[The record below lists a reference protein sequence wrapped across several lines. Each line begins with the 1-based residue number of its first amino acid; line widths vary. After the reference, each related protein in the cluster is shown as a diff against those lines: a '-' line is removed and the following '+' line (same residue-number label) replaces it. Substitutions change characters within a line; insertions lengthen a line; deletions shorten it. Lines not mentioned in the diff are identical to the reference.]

1 MVDEYLRIAAS
12 TNQILVNM
20 GGSVPDIPGD
30 KAEGN
35 LLTLLRTEVAELLD
49 RKSPNFPGAQPVSFA
64 ARHITELQKQDYFVC
79 EKSDGIRCLMY
90 LTYDVQSESRIQ
102 ATYLIDRKND
112 YRYVQ
117 GPIFPKSVDNP
128 LDFHVATILDG
139 ELVND
144 TQADGSLRMKYLVF
158 DCLVLDGKS
167 LIHRTLDKRLGYFYE
182 HLDNPLQAFYK
193 KWAEDT
199 AALPFVVERKKMEL
213 AYGIEKMFKEILP
226 NLPHG
231 NDGLIFTCK
240 TTPYQFG
247 TDQHILKWKSEEENS
262 IDFRMVLGFPTI
274 QPDSDDDD
282 ADEGPYP
289 DYSALPEVE
298 LYASGDRDTDIFCD
312 KMYMEKSEWDYLKSL
327 QQPLNWRIVECHQD
341 KSKRWRFLRFRDDKK
356 EANHISTVSSVMES
370 IQDSVSKEHL
380 IAVAK
385 SIRDHWKKRE
395 QPAVVRK

>member
-1 MVDEYLRIAAS
+1 M
-12 TNQILVNM
+12 
-20 GGSVPDIPGD
+20 PDIPGV
-30 KAEGN
+30 KAEGS
-35 LLTLLRTEVAELLD
+35 LLTTLRNEVAELLD

-64 ARHITELQKQDYFVC
+64 ARHIVELQQQAYFVC

-90 LTYDVQSESRIQ
+90 LTYDDRPEGRAQ

-112 YRYVQ
+112 YWYVP
-117 GPIFPKSVDNP
+117 GPIFPKSVDKP
-128 LDFHVATILDG
+128 YDFHVATILDG

-144 TQADGSLRMKYLVF
+144 TQADGSTRMKYLVF
-158 DCLVLDGKS
+158 DCLVLDGNR

-193 KWAEDT
+193 KWHDDA
-199 AALPFVVERKKMEL
+199 AALPFLVERKKMEL

-226 NLPHG
+226 HLPHG

-240 TTPYQFG
+240 STPYQFG

-262 IDFRMVLGFPTI
+262 IDFRMVLTFPTI
-274 QPDSDDDD
+274 QPDSDDED

-289 DYSALPEVE
+289 DYGALPEIA
-298 LYASGDRDTDIFCD
+298 LYVHGDGDTDIAFS
-312 KMYMEKSEWDYLKSL
+312 KMYMEQAEWEDMKSL
-327 QQPLNWRIVECHQD
+327 QQPLNWRIVECSLD
-341 KSKRWRFLRFRDDKK
+341 KSNQWRFLRFRDDKK
-356 EANHISTVSSVMES
+356 EANHISTVNSVMES

-395 QPAVVRK
+395 QQMVVRK

>member
-1 MVDEYLRIAAS
+1 MP
-12 TNQILVNM
+12 N
-20 GGSVPDIPGD
+20 IPGV
-30 KAEGN
+30 KAQGD
-35 LLTLLRTEVAELLD
+35 LLTTLRSEVAELLD

-64 ARHITELQKQDYFVC
+64 ARHIVELQKQDYFVC

-90 LTYDVQSESRIQ
+90 LTYDLLPPDGRRVQ
-102 ATYLIDRKND
+102 APYLIDRKNE
-112 YRYVQ
+112 YWHIQ
-117 GPIFPKSVDNP
+117 GPLFPKAVDKPN
-128 LDFHVATILDG
+128 DFHVATILDG

-144 TQADGSLRMKYLVF
+144 TQADGSIRMKYLVF
-158 DCLVLDGKS
+158 DCLVLDGNR

-193 KWAEDT
+193 KWPEDT
-199 AALPFVVERKKMEL
+199 QRLRFVVERKKMEL

-240 TTPYQFG
+240 STPYQFG

-274 QPDSDDDD
+274 QPDPDDDD
-282 ADEGPYP
+282 ADEGPYA
-289 DYSALPEVE
+289 DYGALPEIE
-298 LYASGDRDTDIFCD
+298 LYVYGNDDTDIPFG
-312 KMYMEKSEWDYLKSL
+312 KMHLETAEWEDMKSL
-327 QQPLNWRIVECHQD
+327 QKPLNWHIVECYRD
-341 KSKRWRFLRFRDDKK
+341 KLNRWRFLRFRDDKK
-356 EANHISTVSSVMES
+356 EANHITTVNSVMES
-370 IQDSVSKEHL
+370 IQDSVSKENL

-395 QPAVVRK
+395 QPTAARK

>member
-1 MVDEYLRIAAS
+1 
-12 TNQILVNM
+12 M
-20 GGSVPDIPGD
+20 GGSVPDIPGV
-30 KAEGN
+30 KAEGP
-35 LLTLLRTEVAELLD
+35 LLTQLRAEVAELLD

-64 ARHITELQKQDYFVC
+64 ARHIAELQKQDYFVC

-90 LTYDVQSESRIQ
+90 LTYGDQSDGRQQVI
-102 ATYLIDRKND
+102 YLIDRKND
-112 YRYVQ
+112 YWYVP
-117 GPIFPKSVDNP
+117 GPVFPKSVDKP
-128 LDFHVATILDG
+128 YDFHVATILDG

-144 TQADGSLRMKYLVF
+144 TQADGSIRMKYLVF
-158 DCLVLDGKS
+158 DCLVLDANR

-182 HLDNPLQAFYK
+182 NLDNPLQAFYK
-193 KWAEDT
+193 KWKDDA
-199 AALPFVVERKKMEL
+199 AALPFLVERKKMEL

-240 TTPYQFG
+240 STPYQFG
-247 TDQHILKWKSEEENS
+247 TDQHILKWKSEAENS
-262 IDFRMVLGFPTI
+262 IDFRMVLDFPTI

-289 DYSALPEVE
+289 DYSALPEIE
-298 LYASGDRDTDIFCD
+298 LYVNGDGDTDIPYGR
-312 KMYMEKSEWDYLKSL
+312 MHVEKPEWEGMKSL
-327 QQPLNWRIVECHQD
+327 QQPLNWRIVECSQD
-341 KSKRWRFLRFRDDKK
+341 KSSQWRFLRFRDDKK
-356 EANHISTVSSVMES
+356 EANHISTVNSVMES

-380 IAVAK
+380 IGVAK

>member
-1 MVDEYLRIAAS
+1 
-12 TNQILVNM
+12 M
-20 GGSVPDIPGD
+20 GGSVPNIPGHQ
-30 KAEGN
+30 ALGS
-35 LLTLLRTEVAELLD
+35 LLTTLRSEVAELLD

-64 ARHITELQKQDYFVC
+64 ARHIAELQKQDYFVC

-90 LTYDVQSESRIQ
+90 LTYDVRPDGQRVQ

-112 YRYVQ
+112 YWYIE
-117 GPIFPKSVDNP
+117 GPVFPKSVDNP
-128 LDFHVATILDG
+128 YDFHVATILDG

-144 TQADGSLRMKYLVF
+144 NQADGSIRMKYLVF
-158 DCLVLDGKS
+158 DCLVLDGNR

-193 KWAEDT
+193 RWNEET
-199 AALPFVVERKKMEL
+199 ALLEFVVERKKMEL

-240 TTPYQFG
+240 STPYQFG

-289 DYSALPEVE
+289 DYGAVPEIE
-298 LYASGDRDTDIFCD
+298 LYVYGNDETDVPFGKMHID
-312 KMYMEKSEWDYLKSL
+312 KAGWEDMKSL
-327 QQPLNWRIVECHQD
+327 QQPLNWRIVECCQD
-341 KSKRWRFLRFRDDKK
+341 KSNQWRFLRFRDDKR
-356 EANHISTVSSVMES
+356 EANHISTVNSVMES

-395 QPAVVRK
+395 QPMAVRK

>member
-1 MVDEYLRIAAS
+1 
-12 TNQILVNM
+12 M
-20 GGSVPDIPGD
+20 GSSVPDIPGV
-30 KAEGN
+30 KADGP
-35 LLTLLRTEVAELLD
+35 LLTTLRAEVAELLD

-64 ARHITELQKQDYFVC
+64 ARHIAELQKQDYFVC

-90 LTYDVQSESRIQ
+90 LTYDDQSEGRVQ
-102 ATYLIDRKND
+102 VTYLIDRKND
-112 YRYVQ
+112 YWYVP
-117 GPIFPKSVDNP
+117 GPLFPKSVDKP
-128 LDFHVATILDG
+128 YDFHVATILDG

-144 TQADGSLRMKYLVF
+144 TQADGSIRMKYLVF
-158 DCLVLDGKS
+158 DCLVLDGNR

-193 KWAEDT
+193 KWDDDA
-199 AALPFVVERKKMEL
+199 AALPFLVERKKMEL

-240 TTPYQFG
+240 STPYQFG

-274 QPDSDDDD
+274 QPDPDDDD

-289 DYSALPEVE
+289 DYRALPEIE
-298 LYASGDRDTDIFCD
+298 LYVNGDNDTDIPYGR
-312 KMYMEKSEWDYLKSL
+312 MYMEKPEWENMKSL
-327 QQPLNWRIVECHQD
+327 QQPLNWRIVECSQD
-341 KSKRWRFLRFRDDKK
+341 TSNHWKFMRFRDDKR
-356 EANHISTVSSVMES
+356 EANHISTVNSVMES
-370 IQDSVSKEHL
+370 IQDSVSQEHL
-380 IAVAK
+380 IGVAK

>member
-1 MVDEYLRIAAS
+1 
-12 TNQILVNM
+12 M
-20 GGSVPDIPGD
+20 GGSVPNVPGMPA
-30 KAEGN
+30 KGP
-35 LLTLLRTEVAELLD
+35 LLTTLRSEVAELLD

-64 ARHITELQKQDYFVC
+64 ARHIAELQKQDYFVC

-90 LTYDVQSESRIQ
+90 LTYDDHLNGQRVQ

-112 YRYVQ
+112 YRYIE
-117 GPIFPKSVDNP
+117 GPVFPKSADNP
-128 LDFHVATILDG
+128 YDFHVATILDG

-144 TQADGSLRMKYLVF
+144 TQADGSIRMKYLVF
-158 DCLVLDGKS
+158 DCLVLDGNR

-193 KWAEDT
+193 KWSEET
-199 AALPFVVERKKMEL
+199 AFLPFVVERKKMEL

-240 TTPYQFG
+240 STPYQFG

-289 DYSALPEVE
+289 DYGAVPDIE
-298 LYASGDRDTDIFCD
+298 LYVYGNDETDVSFG
-312 KMYMEKSEWDYLKSL
+312 KMHLEAAEWEDMKSRQE
-327 QQPLNWRIVECHQD
+327 PLNWRIVECSQD
-341 KSKRWRFLRFRDDKK
+341 KMNRWRFLRFRDDKR
-356 EANHISTVSSVMES
+356 EANHISTVNSVMES

-380 IAVAK
+380 IAVSK

-395 QPAVVRK
+395 QPTAVRK